1 MGCDNMIATIDE
13 VKSILG
19 MDLGNTSQDSRIKI
33 IASIVEPEIHDI
45 CKNHFIRD
53 IDIENSKYVGLNTI
67 SFSESDSKINDS
79 SNSLGCFIAGNSIKV
94 ISSLENDGIYLIS
107 SVDSSGAFIV
117 IDTDYGELVDEDA
130 GEYIGIY
137 KLWYPRG
144 LKFAFAA
151 MINYHLS
158 KDKNKINKGIESE
171 KVDDYSVKFGA
182 VSSSKYG
189 YPASIIN
196 MLMAYRKYY

>member
-1 MGCDNMIATIDE
+1 MIATIDE

-19 MDLGNTSQDSRIKI
+19 MDLGSASQDSRIKV

-67 SFSESDSKINDS
+67 SFSESDNKINDS
-79 SNSLGCFIAGNSIKV
+79 SNSLGCFVAGNSIKV

-107 SVDSSGAFIV
+107 SVDINGAYVV

-144 LKFAFAA
+144 LKFAYAA

-158 KDKNKINKGIESE
+158 TDKNKINKGIKSE
-171 KVDDYSVKFGA
+171 KIDDYSVNFGN
-182 VSSSKYG
+182 VSASGHG
-189 YPASIIN
+189 YPSSIIN

>member
-1 MGCDNMIATIDE
+1 MIATIDE

-19 MDLGNTSQDSRIKI
+19 MDLGSTSQDSRIKV

-67 SFSESDSKINDS
+67 SFSESDNKINDS
-79 SNSLGCFIAGNSIKV
+79 SSSLGCFVAGNNIKV
-94 ISSLENDGIYLIS
+94 ISSLENNGIYLIS
-107 SVDSSGAFIV
+107 SVDVNGAYVV

-144 LKFAFAA
+144 LKFAYAA

-158 KDKNKINKGIESE
+158 TDKNKINKGIKSE
-171 KVDDYSVKFGA
+171 KIDDYSVNFGN
-182 VSSSKYG
+182 VSASGHG
-189 YPASIIN
+189 YPSSIIN